1 MRLTYK
7 LRKPINRT
15 DMNTE
20 ENQDDKDYCKLC
32 ECILSEYEDDV
43 CMWCE
48 EITELN
54 NNLSETPPNK

>member
-7 LRKPINRT
+7 LRKPINK
-15 DMNTE
+15 MNTQ
-20 ENQDDKDYCKLC
+20 ENQDDYCKLC
-32 ECILSEYEDDV
+32 ECILSEYENDV

-54 NNLSETPPNK
+54 QLLDE